1 MPAPAPNT
9 VASCEDELYI
19 NFQVLPLNWVVT
31 DGINRRVLR
40 ALPIA
45 VDQESSSL
53 LSFILAFILVIN
65 TSKKIKA
72 KLKRCILF
80 FTFFYAL
87 AKRVTY
93 LSLSPIEIKSPM
105 LGFSHLFA
113 HKIRNELHYHTHL
126 NLL

>member
-9 VASCEDELYI
+9 VASCEDELKI
-19 NFQVLPLNWVVT
+19 NVQLLPLNWVVT

-72 KLKRCILF
+72 KLQRCIIF

-87 AKRVTY
+87 AKHVTY
-93 LSLSPIEIKSPM
+93 LS
-105 LGFSHLFA
+105 
-113 HKIRNELHYHTHL
+113 
-126 NLL
+126 